1 MSRSRRSKRPEAIH
15 IDLTRIKYDSTC
27 VNIVSGG
34 LPITIACDICQSKLD
49 IHSKKSSKI
58 EKKERH
64 KHVTNKCKQYWIS
77 KWSNENTMQIGLLKK
92 HNLTRRYLNIEQD
105 VKIDFENVKKRKV
118 NLISTNEKEIRKDM
132 PSNCSEQPVNPEF
145 EFTGISN
152 NRKDMPPIDMP
163 NVTGDVVNDTQGHNP
178 IATGDVVSVLPSH
191 DDVGNQDL
199 GEAGGVINLMFD
211 RK

>member
-27 VNIVSGG
+27 VNIVPGG

-77 KWSNENTMQIGLLKK
+77 KWLNENTTQIGLLTK
-92 HNLTRRYLNIEQD
+92 HNLTRRYLNIELD
-105 VKIDFENVKKRKV
+105 VKIDFEEVKKLTF
-118 NLISTNEKEIRKDM
+118 NLI
-132 PSNCSEQPVNPEF
+132 
-145 EFTGISN
+145 
-152 NRKDMPPIDMP
+152 
-163 NVTGDVVNDTQGHNP
+163 
-178 IATGDVVSVLPSH
+178 
-191 DDVGNQDL
+191 
-199 GEAGGVINLMFD
+199 
-211 RK
+211 

>member
-1 MSRSRRSKRPEAIH
+1 M
-15 IDLTRIKYDSTC
+15 
-27 VNIVSGG
+27 NIVSGG

-77 KWSNENTMQIGLLKK
+77 KWSNENTTQIGLLKK

-105 VKIDFENVKKRKV
+105 VKIDFENFKKRKV
-118 NLISTNEKEIRKDM
+118 NLISTNEKEIREDKT
-132 PSNCSEQPVNPEF
+132 SNCSEQPVNSEF

-152 NRKDMPPIDMP
+152 NRKDIPPVDMP
-163 NVTGDVVNDTQGHNP
+163 DVTGDVVNDT
-178 IATGDVVSVLPSH
+178 
-191 DDVGNQDL
+191 
-199 GEAGGVINLMFD
+199 
-211 RK
+211 